1 MQPKLA
7 LRLTR
12 LATPHHTAIHAVI
25 GEPGLSGIIIVL
37 LVIGAG
43 LLLDFLIVDVHPL
56 FSVAL
61 SILSVPVALYWTLYR
76 TQRMNDRRPSNTDYM
91 RNLALATVAG
101 QAGCTT
107 VILVFLALFAGMY
120 LDSRLDTHPV
130 FTIGL
135 ILAAIPISLYSMIRL
150 MLSSVAAIKHPAAA
164 DDSRATDAHHDADK
178 ENGS

>member
-1 MQPKLA
+1 MQPTPA
-7 LRLTR
+7 FRLTR
-12 LATPHHTAIHAVI
+12 RTTPHRTAVRAVI
-25 GEPGLSGIIIVL
+25 NEPGISGISIVWL
-37 LVIGAG
+37 GIGAG
-43 LLLDFLIVDVHPL
+43 LLLDFLIADVHPL

-76 TQRMNDRRPSNTDYM
+76 TQFMNDRRPPNTDYM

-130 FTIGL
+130 LTIGL

-150 MLSSVAAIKHPAAA
+150 MLSSVAAIKHPSAAN
-164 DDSRATDAHHDADK
+164 DPRAANDAQDA
-178 ENGS
+178 E